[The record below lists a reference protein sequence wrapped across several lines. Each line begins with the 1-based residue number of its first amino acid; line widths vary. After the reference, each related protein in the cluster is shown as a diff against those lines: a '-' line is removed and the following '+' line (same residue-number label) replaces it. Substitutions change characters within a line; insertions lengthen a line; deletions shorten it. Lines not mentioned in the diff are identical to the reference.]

1 MELFDNKRYVVCDLS
16 EDTSL
21 FSKGYYEEYE
31 VDVDILSKLSKS
43 LGFSYD
49 LYTALFR
56 VDKDSADLMIKSM
69 MAQNNI
75 DKIVLLL
82 DEENMTVI
90 NYSLDSER
98 VPVLNKEFINRVKS
112 LSETCDELELSEIYY
127 HKDDTLSS
135 VIMKKKSP
143 IVIEEKYEGKE
154 SKFTEYQIG
163 ILLVNDEINSVY
175 SRLVLYVEGQPL
187 YLPASYYNATNTR
200 FKRSTSSSEE
210 ALELLVLKIIDDLR
224 DDNLKNKMQ
233 DFHYRYRVNM
243 QVLASYEEYNSVLR
257 TMRRIPTIIEDNSF
271 LESLLA
277 KYESFERKYS
287 HLEDKKSSYVW
298 RCTAISDITV
308 GALVSITASI
318 LSELNAPA
326 MEYFAI
332 RDLLGSY
339 VSTNRIAEE
348 IAKEDVL

>member
-1 MELFDNKRYVVCDLS
+1 MDLFDNKRYEVFNLS

-21 FSKGYYEEYE
+21 FRGYYGDYE
-31 VDVDILSKLSKS
+31 IDVDILIKLSKS

-56 VDKDSADLMIKSM
+56 VDKNSADIMIKSILQ
-69 MAQNNI
+69 QNKI
-75 DKIVLLL
+75 EKIVLLL
-82 DEENMTVI
+82 DEENMRVI
-90 NYSLDSER
+90 NYSLDAER
-98 VPVLNKEFINRVKS
+98 IPVLNKDFINRVRS
-112 LSETCDELELSEIYY
+112 LSETCEELAISEVYY
-127 HKDDTLSS
+127 HKDDNISS
-135 VIMKKKSP
+135 VILKKKSP
-143 IVIEEKYEGKE
+143 IIIEEKYEGKE
-154 SKFTEYQIG
+154 SKFTEYPIG

-200 FKRSTSSSEE
+200 FRRSTSSSVES
-210 ALELLVLKIIDDLR
+210 LEVLVLKIIDDLR

-277 KYESFERKYS
+277 KYENFERKYS

-308 GALVSITASI
+308 GALVSITTSI
-318 LSELNAPA
+318 LSDLNAPS